1 VVTWRAKANDDI
13 TELGEIVMTDHGNNG
28 STRFPTPGHGAGP
41 TRASCVLLAED
52 DEEMRALLAMTL
64 RKFGY
69 QVIECTDGLQL
80 MKHLALL
87 LEARACSPIDLIVS
101 DVRLPWAD
109 GMELLGCTSD
119 YAERPP
125 FVLITAFPSE
135 AVRAEAVRLGA
146 AFMLSK
152 PFDMNYFL
160 EMVRTVIPPQGRW
173 PP

>member
-1 VVTWRAKANDDI
+1 
-13 TELGEIVMTDHGNNG
+13 
-28 STRFPTPGHGAGP
+28 
-41 TRASCVLLAED
+41 
-52 DEEMRALLAMTL
+52 
-64 RKFGY
+64 
-69 QVIECTDGLQL
+69 
-80 MKHLALL
+80 
-87 LEARACSPIDLIVS
+87 
-101 DVRLPWAD
+101 
-109 GMELLGCTSD
+109 MELLGCTSD